1 MSETPEQVKEWFQTA
16 VLKLW
21 PVATGSLSL
30 RRSPC
35 IRPNCPVCKRG
46 EGHSSYALCGRRN
59 GKRFCFYIPD
69 ELVPEIKK
77 AIANGRRLQDL
88 INEAGVRY
96 SEALKVQRT
105 KVIKARSRLTG

>member
-1 MSETPEQVKEWFQTA
+1 MNETPEQVREWFQA
-16 VLKLW
+16 ALLKLW

-35 IRPNCPVCKRG
+35 IRTNCPVCERG
-46 EGHSSYALCGRRN
+46 EGHASYALYGRRK
-59 GKRFCFYIPD
+59 GKRFCIYIPD
-69 ELVPEIKK
+69 ELVPDIQK

-96 SEALKVQRT
+96 SDAVKVQRT
-105 KVIKARSRLTG
+105 KAMKDRS